1 MAATA
6 PADHGD
12 ATPAPNPRSRRKS
25 DRRQQLLA
33 AAERLFAERGFL
45 AVRLEDIGAAAGV
58 SGPAIYRHFP
68 NKESLLVELLVGI
81 STRLLAGAREV
92 QSREAD
98 AAAALDG
105 LIDFHLDFALGEPD
119 LIRIQD
125 RDLTYLPDAAEHRPR
140 RLEEEDQQQYQRDE
154 SDNRRQHQQQ
164 NNPDDQNIFEEAGKR
179 IAHASGRR
187 GDGGTCASLHEVC
200 RQRHQRAHHRRDDFA
215 LVAQRIGAARHNQR
229 ARGGPNDRMH
239 DIADVIHAWYFIRQE
254 LQYHQD
260 RQHPKHNRIA
270 QDMELVL
277 NRQQRHT
284 IRRQ

>member
-12 ATPAPNPRSRRKS
+12 ATAAPNPRSRRKS
-25 DRRQQLLA
+25 DRRMQLLA

-92 QSREAD
+92 QSRAAD

-125 RDLTYLPDAAEHRPR
+125 RDLAHLPAAAERQVR
-140 RLEEEDQQQYQRDE
+140 R
-154 SDNRRQHQQQ
+154 
-164 NNPDDQNIFEEAGKR
+164 
-179 IAHASGRR
+179 
-187 GDGGTCASLHEVC
+187 
-200 RQRHQRAHHRRDDFA
+200 
-215 LVAQRIGAARHNQR
+215 AQRQYVEVWVGVLRQLDTGLAETDARLM
-229 ARGGPNDRMH
+229 A
-239 DIADVIHAWYFIRQE
+239 
-254 LQYHQD
+254 
-260 RQHPKHNRIA
+260 
-270 QDMELVL
+270 
-277 NRQQRHT
+277 
-284 IRRQ
+284 